1 MVAEERVIF
10 MSCCPS
16 ILKMG
21 LEREERNGRKT
32 LSACACSLVCRLN
45 EAKDRRVGEFV
56 IIQLAMIS
64 RIVVLSSIIISPL
77 YTLYT
82 LNTNCIHTNCILQES
97 AGMNLLKVSAG

>member
-32 LSACACSLVCRLN
+32 LSACSLVCRLN

-77 YTLYT
+77 YS
-82 LNTNCIHTNCILQES
+82 IHVVHSEY
-97 AGMNLLKVSAG
+97 

>member
-1 MVAEERVIF
+1 MEWKENAECV
-10 MSCCPS
+10 
-16 ILKMG
+16 L
-21 LEREERNGRKT
+21 
-32 LSACACSLVCRLN
+32 SLVCRLN

-56 IIQLAMIS
+56 IIQHAMIS

-77 YTLYT
+77 HTLYT